1 MSLNLLHGRH
11 TAQSVRCCRGTL
23 LPRLRHCRLRQ
34 TAGPAQKRPLNTSS
48 THRHAVSRASRVAS
62 RRWSST
68 ARARQMQDTD
78 AGGQA
83 AGSQAGGEAA
93 TCEWRAGCVSRGG
106 CVQIACGLC
115 TLQPAD
121 AIQMP
126 GLYLMGTKEAPDHPT
141 PVPTA
146 IHPQPQSSDVR
157 PA

>member
-1 MSLNLLHGRH
+1 MSLLHGRGRH
-11 TAQSVRCCRGTL
+11 TAQTSVRTLLPGLGTL

-93 TCEWRAGCVSRGG
+93 CEWRAGCGAVSRGG
-106 CVQIACGLC
+106 CVQLACGLC
-115 TLQPAD
+115 SLCSLAD
-121 AIQMP
+121 MA
-126 GLYLMGTKEAPDHPT
+126 GLYLRGPKVAPHPRAVT
-141 PVPTA
+141 PSLRAQT
-146 IHPQPQSSDVR
+146 SLYTR
-157 PA
+157 